1 MKSFFKSLIK
11 IFILTFKEHRTQQLE
26 ISAKETQ
33 NELLGKVV
41 AVKTSFE
48 NFK

>member
-1 MKSFFKSLIK
+1 LA
-11 IFILTFKEHRTQQLE
+11 FKEHRIQQLE

-33 NELLGKVV
+33 TTLLGKVV
-41 AVKTSFE
+41 AVKTWFE